1 MKNKGLRLFAEIMLI
16 IGGLNWGLVG
26 FFDYNL
32 VSSLFGETGFITKLI
47 YDVVG
52 LSAVYLAFPTTTF
65 RTASSEKLTFVTAE
79 LVLTRTR

>member
-1 MKNKGLRLFAEIMLI
+1 MKNKGLKMFAEIMLI

-32 VSSLFGETGFITKLI
+32 VTSLFGMGFITKLI

-52 LSAVYLAFPTTTF
+52 LCAVYLAFLMGN
-65 RTASSEKLTFVTAE
+65 KK
-79 LVLTRTR
+79 

>member
-52 LSAVYLAFPTTTF
+52 LSAVYLAFLMGN
-65 RTASSEKLTFVTAE
+65 KK
-79 LVLTRTR
+79 

>member
-1 MKNKGLRLFAEIMLI
+1 MKNKGLRMFAEIMLI

-32 VSSLFGETGFITKLI
+32 VENLFGLGFIAKLI

-52 LSAVYLAFPTTTF
+52 LSAVYLAFLMGN
-65 RTASSEKLTFVTAE
+65 KK
-79 LVLTRTR
+79 

>member
-1 MKNKGLRLFAEIMLI
+1 MKNKGRRLFAEIMLI

-52 LSAVYLAFPTTTF
+52 LSAVYLAFLMGN
-65 RTASSEKLTFVTAE
+65 KK
-79 LVLTRTR
+79 

>member
-1 MKNKGLRLFAEIMLI
+1 MRMKNKGLRMFAEIMLI

-32 VSSLFGETGFITKLI
+32 VENLFGLGFIAKLI

-52 LSAVYLAFPTTTF
+52 LSAVYLAFLMGN
-65 RTASSEKLTFVTAE
+65 KK
-79 LVLTRTR
+79 